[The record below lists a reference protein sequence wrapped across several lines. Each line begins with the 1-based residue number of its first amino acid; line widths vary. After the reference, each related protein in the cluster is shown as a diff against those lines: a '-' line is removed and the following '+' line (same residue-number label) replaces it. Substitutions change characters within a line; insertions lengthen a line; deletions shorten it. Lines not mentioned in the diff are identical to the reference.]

1 MPYHRAIKPNPHSL
15 HGTRRTDY
23 SKTTDMT
30 QETRTTLVWD
40 LPVRILH
47 WLIVICVG
55 VSWWAAEQRVMDVH
69 RYSGYALLGILI
81 VRIYWGFVGSQT
93 ARFGA
98 FVRGPSAIAQYLR
111 NPPAPAPPG
120 HNPLGG
126 WSVVVMLLLLLTQV
140 GLGLFVTD
148 VDGLESGPLSYL
160 VSFDTS
166 RTLADIHEI
175 VFNVLLALIAL
186 HIAAVL
192 FYLLVRRTNLIGAMF
207 TGRRPAQAVASSV
220 QIASLW
226 RLLPGIAIA
235 AAIVW
240 YIARE

>member
-1 MPYHRAIKPNPHSL
+1 MN
-15 HGTRRTDY
+15 
-23 SKTTDMT
+23 
-30 QETRTTLVWD
+30 QETARTILVWD

-55 VSWWAAEQRVMDVH
+55 VSWWAAEERVMDVH
-69 RYSGYALLGILI
+69 RYSGYTLLAILI

-98 FVRGPSAIAQYLR
+98 FVRGPSAIAAYLR
-111 NPPAPAPPG
+111 SSPVPAPPG

-126 WSVVVMLLLLLTQV
+126 WSVVLMLLLLLTQV

-166 RTLADIHEI
+166 RTLAEIHEI
-175 VFNVLLALIAL
+175 IFNVLLALIAL

-192 FYLLVRRTNLIGAMF
+192 FYLFAKRTNLISAMF
-207 TGRRPAQAVASSV
+207 TGRRPAQAVTTSV
-220 QIASLW
+220 QMASLW

-240 YIARE
+240 YVARE